1 MFCLAHIIIRKK
13 FDKQYHCE
21 TTALC
26 LITTLTIAFFG
37 IASILPVTISI
48 LSTIPICFFISWVG
62 FVAQDRLDLIFINNK
77 LKQRPELNEKDKFIK
92 QCKDLRYNDLKTQIA
107 VKLFVD
113 KQGIKEVWNWLCE
126 TQDNPPEYDSVKR
139 MKYRIQKDLFKK

>member
-1 MFCLAHIIIRKK
+1 MFCLAHIIIRRN

-48 LSTIPICFFISWVG
+48 LSTIPICFFISWLG
-62 FVAQDRLDLIFINNK
+62 FIAQDRLDLIFINNK
-77 LKQRPELNEKDKFIK
+77 LKQKPELNEKEIFIK
-92 QCKDLRYNDLKTQIA
+92 KCKDLRYNDLKTQIA
-107 VKLFVD
+107 VRLFVD